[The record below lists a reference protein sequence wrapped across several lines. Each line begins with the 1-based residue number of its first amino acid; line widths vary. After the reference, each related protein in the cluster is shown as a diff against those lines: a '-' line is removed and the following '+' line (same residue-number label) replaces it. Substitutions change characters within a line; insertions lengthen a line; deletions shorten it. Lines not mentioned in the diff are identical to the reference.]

1 LIHCT
6 STVNITS
13 TKRIN
18 EKKGSRRLKKLVE
31 NIERLKQQHN
41 AVILAHNYQ
50 PGEIQDIADFSGD
63 SLGLS
68 IKAAQTEAEVIVF
81 CGVQFMAETAAILS
95 PEKTVLLPDKSAG
108 CPMADMITAEQL
120 RKLKQEHPDALVVC
134 YVNSTAEVKAESDY
148 CCTSANAVELVS
160 SLPKDRQILFVPDQH
175 LGRFVAE
182 RTGRDIVLWP
192 GYCRSHVMI
201 TEDDIKNAKAKYP
214 DAIVMTHPECSEPV
228 KELSD
233 ELLSTGQM
241 LKFAAEST
249 AKQFIIATETGIIHT
264 LKKQNPEAEFIP
276 ASNRAICPNMKKITL
291 EKIIWALED
300 MQYKISVPDA
310 IREKAKIALDKM
322 VEILPAR

>member
-1 LIHCT
+1 M
-6 STVNITS
+6 
-13 TKRIN
+13 
-18 EKKGSRRLKKLVE
+18 KKLVE
-31 NIERLKQQHN
+31 NIERLKQRRN

-50 PGEIQDIADFSGD
+50 PGQIQDIADFGGD

-68 IKAAQTEAEVIVF
+68 IQAAQTQAEVIIF

-95 PEKTVLLPDKSAG
+95 PEKTVLLPDKTAG

-148 CCTSANAVELVS
+148 CCTSANAVELVR

-175 LGRFVAE
+175 LGRFVAD

-192 GYCRSHVMI
+192 GYCKSHVMI
-201 TEDDIKNAKAKYP
+201 TEDDIKTAKAKYP
-214 DAIVMTHPECSEPV
+214 DAIVMAHPECSEPV
-228 KELSD
+228 KELAD

-241 LKFAAEST
+241 LKFAAKSS

-276 ASNRAICPNMKKITL
+276 ASNKAICHNMKKITL

-300 MQYKISVPDA
+300 MQYKISVPEE
-310 IREKAKIALDKM
+310 IRQKAKIALDKM
-322 VEILPAR
+322 VEILPSR